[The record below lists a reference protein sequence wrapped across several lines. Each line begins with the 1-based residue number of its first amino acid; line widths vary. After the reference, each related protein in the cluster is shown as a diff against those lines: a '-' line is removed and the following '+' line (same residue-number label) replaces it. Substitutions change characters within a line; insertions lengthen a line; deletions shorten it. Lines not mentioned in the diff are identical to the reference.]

1 MFGELELVEGAGQL
15 VNEVFDDFLIKGAA
29 GQEDL
34 GDDEDLPL
42 G

>member
-1 MFGELELVEGAGQL
+1 
-15 VNEVFDDFLIKGAA
+15 VFDDFLIKGAA